1 MAFHPYSI
9 GVISDTHG
17 RLDPQVF
24 TLFEGVDLIVHA
36 GDIGGDDLLI
46 ELGAIAPVQAVSGN
60 VDFPPDRATR
70 PLWRTLKTPAGRIA
84 VTHGHRAE
92 SPSTG
97 LDMMHAYFRDFLPDI
112 IIYGHSHVPKLEE
125 IGGVRIFNPGA
136 AGQPRF
142 GRPCSVGLI
151 TQVPDG
157 PALIEH
163 LPLGAT
169 GAP

>member
-1 MAFHPYSI
+1 MAFHPYRI

-17 RLDPQVF
+17 RLDPRVF

-46 ELGAIAPVQAVSGN
+46 ELEAIAPVQAVSGN
-60 VDFPPDRATR
+60 VDFPANPSKR
-70 PLWRTLKTPAGRIA
+70 PLWRTLETPAGRVA

-92 SPSTG
+92 SPSTA
-97 LDMMHAYFRDFLPDI
+97 LDIMHAYFRDFLPDI
-112 IIYGHSHVPKLEE
+112 IIYGHSHIPKLEE

-163 LPLGAT
+163 LPLA
-169 GAP
+169 AS